1 MRYIASVA
9 AVLAAGPVAA
19 HVTDAPHVHGDQVG
33 ALIVGLALIAV
44 VGGIVGGVAAS
55 RVRARRK

>member
-19 HVTDAPHVHGDQVG
+19 HVIDAPHVHGDQVG
-33 ALIVGLALIAV
+33 ALIVGLALVAV
-44 VGGIVGGVAAS
+44 VGGLMGGVAVI
-55 RVRARRK
+55 RLRTRRK